1 SKFKISVHAAHQ
13 GGNDSYEEFIA
24 IVDEYIKDNSNF
36 EVNIDSRTKKEILG
50 FGERSAYASLGT
62 ESRMEIFSLAEK
74 EVAMMLADNLLLKF
88 KASDEY
94 KEIAGDLLF
103 GAN

>member
-1 SKFKISVHAAHQ
+1 
-13 GGNDSYEEFIA
+13 
-24 IVDEYIKDNSNF
+24 
-36 EVNIDSRTKKEILG
+36 
-50 FGERSAYASLGT
+50 
-62 ESRMEIFSLAEK
+62 MEIFSLAEK
-74 EVAMMLADNLLLKF
+74 EIAMMLADNLLLKF